1 MMMDGGGLDKHQLAG
16 LDDRERGFSRPVE
29 FEHIGEGYRA
39 FLRYEAVRVT
49 TETHP
54 TQDDALTILIQTLQA
69 QGYRQL
75 KTQRSFR
82 DGIYLGSQ
90 ELWVEYP
97 DPLQAEPERPSLWG
111 KVLSWF
117 RSNSSDGSR

>member
-1 MMMDGGGLDKHQLAG
+1 MEQTGLDKHQVAG

-29 FEHIGEGYRA
+29 FERGGEGYRA
-39 FLRYEAVRVT
+39 VLRYESVRVA
-49 TETHP
+49 TEIHP
-54 TQDDALTILIQTLQA
+54 TQDDALIILIQTLHA

-82 DGIYLGSQ
+82 NGVYLGSQ

-97 DPLQAEPERPSLWG
+97 DPPQAEPEQSGFLD
-111 KVLSWF
+111 KIQNWF
-117 RSNSSDGSR
+117 RSNPSDGSSS